1 MNQLVNNIITV
12 SKIKQHQ
19 QSGSN
24 MRNKDLNLETVLSP
38 AYRQIWD
45 NSLLGI
51 MIMDK
56 EGVVLYINRLLIRTD
71 DLEDADILGKKMV
84 DFYPM
89 EKERHVSIQTIKNGK
104 PIIKKTILYYS
115 HKNKLVNSLCSTF
128 PLYSHGEVE
137 GVIHFSLNL
146 QISQRLIEQHECQE
160 NRQFGK
166 RRLEEKKAYTFE
178 SLIGESPQF
187 KNAVTYAKSNSRT
200 DFSAL
205 IWAETGCGKELFAQ
219 SMHHASARRNNP
231 FIPINCAAIPD
242 NLLEA
247 TLFGTSKGAFTGA
260 IEKAGLL
267 ENAQGGTLLLDELN
281 SMSLELQAKLLRV
294 IQEKK
299 IRRVGALREI
309 PIDVKFIATCNIPP
323 SQALEKNKIRLDLFY
338 RLAVVVIEIPP
349 LRQRKSDIPLLC
361 RYFLDQW
368 ADQTK
373 QPSIDIS
380 DEVQEM
386 FDLYPWPG
394 NVRELEHTLKSSLSI
409 IHGETT
415 IRSRHLSSYFMD
427 NYQQL
432 TSGYADQRHAFQA
445 PAVDVAGA
453 TPIGAGLLPDDLLPL
468 QEQEKF
474 CLNSAIQRIET
485 RLVEKALVRAGYNIS
500 KAGRFLNL
508 SPQSMRYKIKKL
520 GIRVPV
526 E

>member
-1 MNQLVNNIITV
+1 
-12 SKIKQHQ
+12 
-19 QSGSN
+19 
-24 MRNKDLNLETVLSP
+24 MRDKDLNLETVLSP

-56 EGVVLYINRLLIRTD
+56 DGVVLYINRLLIRTD
-71 DLEDADILGKKMV
+71 ELQDVDIIGKKMV

-89 EKERHVSIQTIKNGK
+89 EKERHISIRTIKSGK

-146 QISQRLIEQHECQE
+146 QISQRLIEKYECQE
-160 NRQFGK
+160 TPPPDK
-166 RRLEEKKAYTFE
+166 RSLEEKKHYTFD
-178 SLIGESPQF
+178 SLVGQDPQF
-187 KNAVTYAKSNSRT
+187 KNAVTYAKSNSQT

-219 SMHHASARRNNP
+219 SIHHASARRKNP

-247 TLFGTSKGAFTGA
+247 TLFGTAKGAFTGA
-260 IEKAGLL
+260 IDKPGLL
-267 ENAQGGTLLLDELN
+267 ENAHGGTLLLDELN

-299 IRRVGALREI
+299 IRRVGASREI
-309 PIDVKFIATCNIPP
+309 PIDVKFISTCNIPP
-323 SQALEKNKIRLDLFY
+323 SQALEQNRIRIDLFY

-349 LRQRKSDIPLLC
+349 LRQRRSDIPLLC

-368 ADQTK
+368 ADRTRQHRV
-373 QPSIDIS
+373 
-380 DEVQEM
+380 EVSEAVDEM
-386 FDLYPWPG
+386 FNRYTWPG
-394 NVRELEHTLKSSLSI
+394 NVRELEHTLNSSLSI
-409 IHGETT
+409 LHGGKT
-415 IRSRHLSSYFMD
+415 IRRHHLSSYFMN
-427 NYQQL
+427 NYQRVG
-432 TSGYADQRHAFQA
+432 SGYNNQNRTHPTNLANASTGISPVPPGIHPED
-445 PAVDVAGA
+445 
-453 TPIGAGLLPDDLLPL
+453 LPPL
-468 QEQEKF
+468 QGHEKI
-474 CLNSAIQRIET
+474 CLASTLNRIESMY
-485 RLVEKALVRAGYNIS
+485 VEKALVKAGFNIS

-520 GIRVPV
+520 GIHLPAGQ
-526 E
+526 